1 MHKQSNTPLYVVG
14 GSILVIAAIVA
25 VVRGNEPADAPKK
38 PSSALADL
46 RLTGLG
52 EAPADMAS
60 AAPAGSNER
69 GRVQMLPITVEGK
82 QGLLVRYQTE
92 VLLEPIQQ
100 RMAQNILSKV
110 KGEAEKAGVQV
121 IVIMAVGP
129 GGGDMDSPLAAQTHT
144 IAYKRLVDGT
154 WVEMEEPSLGPPGSD
169 SSESDGFAASPSA
182 SGSAAKP
189 AGSNV
194 PLFITH

>member
-1 MHKQSNTPLYVVG
+1 MHKQSNTPLYVLG
-14 GSILVIAAIVA
+14 GCVLAIAVIVA
-25 VVRGNEPADAPKK
+25 VVRANTPPEDKTAK
-38 PSSALADL
+38 PRSALADL
-46 RLTGLG
+46 QLTGLG
-52 EAPADMAS
+52 EAPADMPSS

-110 KGEAEKAGVQV
+110 KSQAEKAGVEV

-129 GGGDMDSPLAAQTHT
+129 SGGDMDSPLAAQTHT

-154 WVEMEEPSLGPPGSD
+154 WVEMEDPSLSD
-169 SSESDGFAASPSA
+169 SAEPDGFESPPSA